1 MRYRSFPSLHR
12 RCFISFCLFSNFL
25 KTIFQIESNAELG
38 KYLVAS
44 RDLKEGDIL
53 FSEPPLV
60 VGPVGVTLPVC
71 LACYNVVGDSY
82 K

>member
-1 MRYRSFPSLHR
+1 M
-12 RCFISFCLFSNFL
+12 
-25 KTIFQIESNAELG
+25 
-38 KYLVAS
+38 VAS
-44 RDLKEGDIL
+44 RDLKAGEVL

-71 LACYNVVGDSY
+71 LACYAIVGEDSY

>member
-1 MRYRSFPSLHR
+1 MSARNFRTRSSLS
-12 RCFISFCLFSNFL
+12 FIFMSKSFFILANF
-25 KTIFQIESNAELG
+25 FQIESNAELG

-44 RDLKEGDIL
+44 RDLKEGEVL

-71 LACYNVVGDSY
+71 LACYNIVGDDY